1 MAQRPRRP
9 RIETAPG
16 KKKRDEHIEKSQDV
30 RLNKFLADSGITS
43 RRGADELISQGVVK
57 VNGQTVTELGV
68 KVKRTD
74 FVTVEGRPV
83 SNEKHLTYVILNKP
97 KDCITTV
104 KDEFDRPTIF
114 DIVKIKQRLF
124 PVGRLDRN
132 TTGALLL
139 TNDGELA
146 HRLMHPSF
154 QIPRVYNVGL
164 DKKLDFKHAS
174 QISRGIE
181 LEDGVTAPCQVVIDP
196 EDNTRVMLEITEGR
210 NREVRRIFE
219 SLDYLVRK
227 LDRKSY
233 GPISTRGLKRGEY
246 RHLTRDEIR
255 DLHRAVGS

>member
-1 MAQRPRRP
+1 MVQRPRRP
-9 RIETAPG
+9 RIETSPG
-16 KKKRDEHIEKSQDV
+16 KKRKQEQIEQVQDV

-43 RRGADELISQGVVK
+43 RRGADELISQGLVK
-57 VNGQTVTELGV
+57 VNGQTASELGV
-68 KVKRTD
+68 KVKKTD
-74 FVTVEGRPV
+74 FVTVDGKPV
-83 SNEKHLTYVILNKP
+83 SNDKHLTYVLLNKP

-124 PVGRLDRN
+124 PIGRLDRN

-164 DKKLDFKHAS
+164 DKKLDFKHAA
-174 QISRGIE
+174 QIARGIE
-181 LEDGVTAPCQVVIDP
+181 LEDGMTAPCEVFVDP
-196 EDNTRVMLEITEGR
+196 EDHTRVTLEITEGR

-219 SLDYLVRK
+219 SFDYLVRK

-233 GPISTRGLKRGEY
+233 GPISTRGLSRGQY

-255 DLHRAVGS
+255 DLRRSVGL

>member
-1 MAQRPRRP
+1 MNNRPRRP
-9 RIETAPG
+9 RIETTPG
-16 KKKRDEHIEKSQDV
+16 KKKRQEHEERSNEV

-43 RRGADELISQGVVK
+43 RRGADELIGQGVVK
-57 VNGQTVTELGV
+57 VNGQTVSELGV

-74 FVTVEGRPV
+74 FVTVEGKPV
-83 SNEKHLTYVILNKP
+83 SNDKHLTYVILNKP
-97 KDCITTV
+97 KDCITTL

-164 DKKLDFKHAS
+164 DRKLEFKDAA
-174 QISRGIE
+174 QIARGVE
-181 LEDGVTAPCQVVIDP
+181 LEDGPTAPCQVFIDP
-196 EDNTRVMLEITEGR
+196 EDNTRATLEITEGR

-219 SLDYLVRK
+219 SLDYHVRK

-233 GPISTRGLKRGEY
+233 GPISTRGLSRGQY

-255 DLHRAVGS
+255 DLRRAVGF